1 MELRQLRYLV
11 MVADEGSFT
20 RAAQRLHVAQPWVSA
35 QIKELEREIGEQLLD
50 RSGRT
55 VRPTEAGTT
64 VLPYARAALDAVEG
78 ARQAVSELTGLIQG
92 HVTVG
97 TVASVATFDLPGL
110 LASFHQHYPGV
121 RITLSEGTSSQL
133 LAELNAGRLDL
144 IVIGAATTATG
155 PDAAA
160 PGVTA
165 QLIAD
170 EPLAVVVPAGDPL
183 AAREQIAVAELRDR
197 PLICLPPGS
206 GLRACLEQA
215 CAEAGFR
222 PYVAFEST
230 DPRMLVQL
238 AAAGLGAAVLSESG
252 ARRSEP
258 SASRSESDA
267 CRSEPGDRSSESDA
281 SRSQSGASR
290 SESDARR
297 SQSEARR
304 RAGNLRT
311 LRLSGTT
318 ARARL
323 LLAWRDDAAA
333 SPAARALIRHARES
347 LPDSPPAN

>member
-1 MELRQLRYLV
+1 M
-11 MVADEGSFT
+11 
-20 RAAQRLHVAQPWVSA
+20 
-35 QIKELEREIGEQLLD
+35 
-50 RSGRT
+50 
-55 VRPTEAGTT
+55 
-64 VLPYARAALDAVEG
+64 
-78 ARQAVSELTGLIQG
+78 
-92 HVTVG
+92 
-97 TVASVATFDLPGL
+97 AT
-110 LASFHQHYPGV
+110 A
-121 RITLSEGTSSQL
+121 
-133 LAELNAGRLDL
+133 
-144 IVIGAATTATG
+144 VIGAATTSTATG

-160 PGVTA
+160 AGVTT

-258 SASRSESDA
+258 
-267 CRSEPGDRSSESDA
+267 GA
-281 SRSQSGASR
+281 SRSQS
-290 SESDARR
+290 DP
-297 SQSEARR
+297 RR

-333 SPAARALIRHARES
+333 SPAARALTRHARES
-347 LPDSPPAN
+347 LPDPPPGN

>member
-1 MELRQLRYLV
+1 MQSG
-11 MVADEGSFT
+11 DEQWPLALLSGAPAMPPGRRAYT
-20 RAAQRLHVAQPWVSA
+20 RAPSTATPNTWPTWRNALCTAETIPA
-35 QIKELEREIGEQLLD
+35 REG
-50 RSGRT
+50 
-55 VRPTEAGTT
+55 PTA
-64 VLPYARAALDAVEG
+64 DM
-78 ARQAVSELTGLIQG
+78 
-92 HVTVG
+92 
-97 TVASVATFDLPGL
+97 AT
-110 LASFHQHYPGV
+110 A
-121 RITLSEGTSSQL
+121 
-133 LAELNAGRLDL
+133 
-144 IVIGAATTATG
+144 VIGAATTSTATG
-155 PDAAA
+155 PDVAAA
-160 PGVTA
+160 GVTT

-222 PYVAFEST
+222 PYVAFEAT

-258 SASRSESDA
+258 
-267 CRSEPGDRSSESDA
+267 GA
-281 SRSQSGASR
+281 SRSQS
-290 SESDARR
+290 DP
-297 SQSEARR
+297 RR

-333 SPAARALIRHARES
+333 SPAARALTRHARES
-347 LPDSPPAN
+347 LPDPPPGN